1 MGDAAHLQAGFAS
14 SRRLMLMGLYNM
26 ALHKPRLA
34 FMVTTEVEALQGL
47 ASSRPGLLIV
57 TEQLEQGS
65 GLALVEGL
73 GDRQIAERLELNDE
87 TGVPPKSRTG
97 Q

>member
-1 MGDAAHLQAGFAS
+1 
-14 SRRLMLMGLYNM
+14 MLMGLYNM

-87 TGVPPKSRTG
+87 TGFSRA
-97 Q
+97 